1 MQSAGGWA
9 SQVHDI
15 EDLKREGG
23 RQRGCPYYAAR
34 SFAEGAE
41 LVFCPYSYLARVL
54 PPPTAHC
61 SPLAPVP
68 SQRDV
73 VTHI

>member
-1 MQSAGGWA
+1 MQSACGA
-9 SQVHDI
+9 DAQVHDI

-41 LVFCPYSYLARVL
+41 LVFCPYSYLARAL
-54 PPPTAHC
+54 PPQLAPPC
-61 SPLAPVP
+61 SPLDTRPAP
-68 SQRDV
+68 SK
-73 VTHI
+73 TAA